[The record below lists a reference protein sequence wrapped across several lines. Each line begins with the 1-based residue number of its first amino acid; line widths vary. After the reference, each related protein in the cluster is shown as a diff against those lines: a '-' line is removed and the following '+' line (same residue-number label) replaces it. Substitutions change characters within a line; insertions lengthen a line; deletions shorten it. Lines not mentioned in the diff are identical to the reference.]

1 MNDEMNKETIRVL
14 MVRPGEKAEMVEMG
28 DDLKSMQEM
37 VGGYIE
43 EYMPFE
49 DDVALVCNEEGK
61 VMNLPPSRAIYG
73 EDGTMQDVIAGPF
86 FVCYAP
92 VESEKF
98 LSLPPDLEEKYKK
111 KFEYPE
117 QFFRT
122 MEGIK
127 AVPFVPQNDTKT
139 VEEMR

>member
-73 EDGTMQDVIAGPF
+73 EDWTMQDVIAGPF

-122 MEGIK
+122 MEVIK